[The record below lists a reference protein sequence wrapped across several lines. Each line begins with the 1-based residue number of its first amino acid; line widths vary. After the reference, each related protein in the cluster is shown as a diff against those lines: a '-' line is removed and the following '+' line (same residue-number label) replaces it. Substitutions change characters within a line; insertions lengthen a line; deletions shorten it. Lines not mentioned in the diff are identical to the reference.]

1 MKREWAAKKPALRV
15 TLAGMSNKVI
25 EPPSEDRHR
34 NRAVEV
40 VRAKVSRAYGE
51 EPSAVAV
58 MAEAAAP
65 KEPSKHQLF
74 MKELSGSGMSL
85 AEIQTAWHKYYDGL
99 DETEKKEVW
108 QEFYDANQHTP
119 YQKLFQKQVPVASR
133 KRLTPPLETTAIT
146 TTSGVTIG
154 AVSTPAE
161 KPYRP
166 KRESKLG
173 RAIRQNTTYQKIAL
187 SPTAQAAKKAKDAVQ
202 RKVSANGRLRLKHHL
217 QSLLF
222 GLSMGLIVVVVLL
235 FSFFNEYII
244 APFIQPSRTASAA
257 PVIVS
262 NLTASQAATPTVIV
276 PKINIQIPIDF
287 NLQSID
293 EKDIQNSLANGV
305 IHYPSTVLP
314 GQNGNAAFFGHSSS
328 NIFNN
333 GKYKFAF
340 VLLHE
345 LTTGDVFYITYNG
358 KVYAYQVFAREIVP
372 PTQVSVL
379 NDTKGKQATA
389 VLITCD
395 PPGFS
400 TNRLVVW
407 GEQISP
413 SITSNTAPTPSSQ
426 LAPEVITS
434 NGPTLWTRLWRSVF
448 GG

>member
-1 MKREWAAKKPALRV
+1 
-15 TLAGMSNKVI
+15 MSKDQFVNQSQ
-25 EPPSEDRHR
+25 PDDNR
-34 NRAVEV
+34 NQAVEV

-51 EPSAVAV
+51 EPSAIAKL
-58 MAEAAAP
+58 AEAAEV
-65 KEPSKHQLF
+65 KIPSKHQEY
-74 MKELSGSGMSL
+74 MKVLSSSGMSL
-85 AEIQTAWHKYYDGL
+85 AEVQTAWHKYYTSLSDA
-99 DETEKKEVW
+99 EKKEVW

-119 YQKLFQKQVPVASR
+119 YQKLFQKQVPMASR
-133 KRLTPPLETTAIT
+133 KRLENEALASRAKTTP
-146 TTSGVTIG
+146 SGVTIG
-154 AVSTPAE
+154 AIETSEYTPIN
-161 KPYRP
+161 RP
-166 KRESKLG
+166 KRQGKLRRAVATNKTVSRFNESSTG
-173 RAIRQNTTYQKIAL
+173 RATKRITTK
-187 SPTAQAAKKAKDAVQ
+187 VH
-202 RKVSANGRLRLKHHL
+202 RKVSADGRLQLKHHV

-222 GLSMGLIVVVVLL
+222 GLGMGFIVVVVLL
-235 FSFFNEYII
+235 FSFFNEYIV
-244 APFIQPSRTASAA
+244 APFIQPSRKATAA
-257 PVIVS
+257 PLIVTNMS
-262 NLTASQAATPTVIV
+262 ATQTATPTVIV
-276 PKINIQIPIDF
+276 PKINIQIPVDF
-287 NLQSID
+287 NLPSTN
-293 EKDIQNSLANGV
+293 ESDIQNALANGV

-345 LTTGDVFYITYNG
+345 LTTGDVFYITHQG

-413 SITSNTAPTPSSQ
+413 SVTTNTAAIAQATDTP
-426 LAPEVITS
+426 ATITS
-434 NGPTLWTRLWRSVF
+434 NGPTLWTRIWRSIS
-448 GG
+448 GSS